1 MELDGKEYYFYSDGE
16 MARNKWEKGK
26 NGEWYYYG
34 SDGASEI
41 GWINVDGDDYY
52 IDSDH
57 QLAKSWMKQDGKWY
71 YFDDSGKMKTGWQ
84 NIDGEDYYFYGDTG
98 TMATEWSQLDGKMYY
113 FDDNGKMQTGWLVDD
128 ETFYYCYSNG
138 TAAKGWTEHDGSWYY
153 FDEDSGGMYTGWLYD
168 EDNDEIY
175 YLTED
180 GTLRTHSMIIDDVYY
195 MFDYDGKMLD
205 PNDYDDGSVEDDYT
219 IETGIDIALGIFGAV
234 KAGVKYFGKKSL
246 KYIGKKVLKEA
257 DKEAVEYGGKAA
269 IQYGE
274 KEGVKYIGKDAAK
287 EVSKGGKYTNLDDGL
302 NFSNKA
308 SEHMAESGRQVPVQT
323 LQDAIKGGEALPDP
337 RGSSATMYYTTMYK
351 NGKMYNLEVLYDKT
365 TNTVFHFEYARK
377 AMGNLPAIK

>member
-1 MELDGKEYYFYSDGE
+1 
-16 MARNKWEKGK
+16 
-26 NGEWYYYG
+26 
-34 SDGASEI
+34 
-41 GWINVDGDDYY
+41 
-52 IDSDH
+52 
-57 QLAKSWMKQDGKWY
+57 
-71 YFDDSGKMKTGWQ
+71 
-84 NIDGEDYYFYGDTG
+84 
-98 TMATEWSQLDGKMYY
+98 MYY

-138 TAAKGWTEHDGSWYY
+138 TAAKGWTEQDGSWYY

-287 EVSKGGKYTNLDDGL
+287 EVSKGGLNSVDDIVTQGQKALD
-302 NFSNKA
+302 NFDIDSAYVKPKHLSTSGGNGAKFIGD
-308 SEHMAESGRQVPVQT
+308 SKGSAETILR
-323 LQDAIKGGEALPDP
+323 DAL
-337 RGSSATMYYTTMYK
+337 K
-351 NGKMYNLEVLYDKT
+351 NGKVNSIIDNGLTQQGKQSYRIVIDAGKEIGTKGETLIRIVISEDGGMLSAFPVK
-365 TNTVFHFEYARK
+365 
-377 AMGNLPAIK
+377 